1 MTLCK
6 ELENIVRRLSSAS
19 PRNKSFWDAFDKLQE
34 LTLEEFM
41 TLSGASPRRVGR
53 KKLPLEENEKVTLE
67 QIHPSLSNQTVGNLA
82 RVLLAATKDDQEC
95 IKEMIIRGGDDEQA
109 AAIIAVN
116 LRDDKEIYKDVI
128 VHACRTN
135 STIVH
140 SAASQ
145 DNPYAAEFF
154 DDLEFKQ
161 LTIKTIFMGLD
172 FDKISGLESRFNG
185 ELGKSLTDFFDE
197 RKAAGRWLPDSVLEF
212 MKNKGLFE

>member
-1 MTLCK
+1 MCK
-6 ELENIVRRLSSAS
+6 ELENIVRRLASSS
-19 PRNKSFWDAFDKLQE
+19 PRNQSFWDAFKKLQG
-34 LTLEEFM
+34 LGLEEFM
-41 TLSGASPRRVGR
+41 TLSAAAPRRVGR
-53 KKLPLEENEKVTLE
+53 KKLSLKDNEATYLK
-67 QIHPSLSNQTVGNLA
+67 QIHPSLTEQTVGNLA
-82 RVLLAATKDDQEC
+82 RVLLAATKEDSEC

-116 LRDDKEIYKDVI
+116 LRSDKELYKDVI

-145 DNPYAAEFF
+145 DNPYPAEFF

-161 LTIKTIFMGLD
+161 LTIKAIFMGLD
-172 FDKISGLESRFNG
+172 FDRISGLEKRFNG

-197 RKAAGRWLPDSVLEF
+197 RKAAGRWLPDSVLDF
-212 MKNKGLFE
+212 MKNKGLF